1 MLVPEIP
8 SRRVDSHPNLQAR
21 DGFSFMLW
29 FKSNGVVADYAQI
42 LSKREG
48 VLSPYFI
55 QVEQGGAHVKTL
67 FRFSSSY
74 TDNGAFEFDQF
85 KWHFLATTFDGERLK
100 TYFDGVLSGSVFKP
114 DPVYV
119 ENGDLGIGGCP
130 DGSNLFKGWIDD
142 VRIYKTTL
150 SQNDIDIA
158 YGDGFGDF
166 GPIGD
171 FSVNSSSSISP
182 IPVTLTF
189 RDSFGNPVNVSDLDP
204 NDNNGTKDIDLVG
217 GTITNF
223 IVDNNSTYR
232 FDLVPDRK
240 PQRLFLKLNSGAA
253 VDINGDFSQKN
264 SVVITYNDKV
274 TRSANLVG
282 WWSFDEA
289 NGTLVP
295 DQSGGDAFAK
305 LIGGA
310 GISNSN
316 PKFGTGA
323 LLLDGSDSWAE
334 VGALMAPTKTT
345 REDDLIG
352 WWKFDEASGTDAINS
367 VNGSSDASLVDNAAF
382 SIIEKSLVVPLCICQ
397 PTLAMPG

>member
-1 MLVPEIP
+1 M
-8 SRRVDSHPNLQAR
+8 
-21 DGFSFMLW
+21 
-29 FKSNGVVADYAQI
+29 
-42 LSKREG
+42 
-48 VLSPYFI
+48 
-55 QVEQGGAHVKTL
+55 
-67 FRFSSSY
+67 
-74 TDNGAFEFDQF
+74 
-85 KWHFLATTFDGERLK
+85 
-100 TYFDGVLSGSVFKP
+100 LSGSVFKP

-171 FSVNSSSSISP
+171 FSANSSSSISP

-382 SIIEKSLVVPLCICQ
+382 SIIEKKFGGSSLHL
-397 PTLAMPG
+397 PTNSSNARVTLSPALDLGGTSTVATFTISTWFRNLYPTGSWRTLSRGSTNGHHLIVSDVTNRVGVFANGNGDWRDSGEFDLEADGFMAPHRCGFKWFIQ